1 MDGGIGTEVVEEEVG
16 VEEVVEGMLREP
28 SEGK

>member
-1 MDGGIGTEVVEEEVG
+1 MGGGIGTEVVEEEVG
-16 VEEVVEGMLREP
+16 VEEVVEGMLLEP